1 MRHLGLL
8 FALVLIAAGAA
19 HAAEDAEPPV
29 ASDVEPPVEG
39 TVEPPVE
46 GTVEPP
52 VESVAEPRTGEITG
66 HDVNVRAGA
75 HLNYEITAKLD
86 KGDLVLITGEHG
98 EWLRIA
104 PPPGVLVWVAAEYVA
119 SDGLVERDRVNVRS
133 GPALKYN
140 IVCQLRRDDHVVIK
154 ETSEKRDW
162 YGIVPPEGAAAY
174 VHAKFVA
181 DKGPAGLYAEWAP
194 RKAECLAL
202 LASADRLRAY
212 ELKREEAQIHFD
224 AILEGYRRIEADYAD
239 MPEARTAKHRIREIE
254 SLRDSVQSKLAG
266 RGTGETTQ
274 GGSETQTGTSSE
286 SQGEETTKFLTATGV
301 LREISHESTQKGLY
315 RITKEDRWVCI
326 VKSGT
331 LDLAAYA
338 GKTIQVWGVEAPS
351 EGWSLRT
358 ISVSR
363 IKLLE

>member
-8 FALVLIAAGAA
+8 FALVLVAAAA
-19 HAAEDAEPPV
+19 CAAEEAEPPV
-29 ASDVEPPVEG
+29 ASDVEPPVES

-52 VESVAEPRTGEITG
+52 VESSVEMRTGEITA

-75 HLNYEITAKLD
+75 HLNYEIMAKLD

-119 SDGLVERDRVNVRS
+119 SDGLVEGNSVNVRS

-140 IVCQLRRDDHVVIK
+140 IVCQLKRDDHVVIK

-162 YGIVPPEGAAAY
+162 YGIVPPEGAGAY
-174 VHAKFVA
+174 VYAKFVA

-212 ELKREEAQIHFD
+212 ELKREEAQIRFD

-254 SLRDSVQSKLAG
+254 SLQASVQNKLAG
-266 RGTGETTQ
+266 GGTSEGAE
-274 GGSETQTGTSSE
+274 GGTETGTSSE

-301 LREISHESTQKGLY
+301 LREISRESTQKGLY